1 MTHHNLKFLTIT
13 AALYA
18 NWLYPPIKQQ
28 AEGRSL
34 EAYLYAAYRRIPF
47 RGTPRLEVMGIH
59 PGEMRGAGMLKA
71 K

>member
-18 NWLYPPIKQQ
+18 NWLYPPMKQQ
-28 AEGRSL
+28 AGGRSL
-34 EAYLYAAYRRIPF
+34 EAHLYAAYRRVPF
-47 RGTPRLEVMGIH
+47 TGTQRLEEMGIH
-59 PGEMRGAGMLKA
+59 LGEMRGVGMLKA